1 MLCTSQ
7 SSDQLK
13 TAAVFGSF
21 SFPEA
26 LSVTLSVTFPIR
38 SFILAQTEKTCKCF
52 CMSFRHFVNCV
63 NFNPAFL
70 CSLFILFPD
79 FHLYRL
85 LLPPVFLFCIL
96 CFSFPRNSFRPQSAV
111 STGFSLSFAVSASY
125 FSRSSFQD
133 AYAASVR

>member
-7 SSDQLK
+7 SSDRLQ
-13 TAAVFGSF
+13 TAAVSGSF

-63 NFNPAFL
+63 NSISSFL
-70 CSLFILFPD
+70 CSLLILFPD
-79 FHLYRL
+79 FRLYPL
-85 LLPPVFLFCIL
+85 LLPPVFLFA
-96 CFSFPRNSFRPQSAV
+96 FAVSAFPQSTLRLQSAV
-111 STGFSLSFAVSASY
+111 STGFSLSFAASVSYS
-125 FSRSSFQD
+125 SRSSFQD
-133 AYAASVR
+133 AYAVSIR